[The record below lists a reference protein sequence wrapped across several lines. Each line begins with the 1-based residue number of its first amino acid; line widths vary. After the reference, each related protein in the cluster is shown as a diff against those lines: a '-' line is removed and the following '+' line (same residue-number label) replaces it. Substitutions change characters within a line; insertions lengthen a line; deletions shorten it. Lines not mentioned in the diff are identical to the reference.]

1 MDILKKTLFFINK
14 HNMLIKKSLDLV
26 IDTGT
31 IGEDHIIM
39 NLGDISDI
47 ARISSSNEI
56 NKLLKINFTEETELN
71 V

>member
-1 MDILKKTLFFINK
+1 
-14 HNMLIKKSLDLV
+14 
-26 IDTGT
+26 
-31 IGEDHIIM
+31 M